1 MIILIDFENVN
12 LNGIAGIKKL
22 GAQDSVYFFFNNKSK
37 IDFNTHIVLE
47 KLECEK
53 VYQLV
58 SGNTKNALDF
68 LLVERLGELVVND
81 NEAEYF
87 IISNDG
93 GFDAVVKHL
102 RAKNIS
108 VARKKSIADAL
119 NKNEAP
125 VKEELNET
133 AEDEGTTLD
142 KVNKLFDEAKSS
154 INSDNRKLIAKYI
167 DKYKTK
173 AGFNNALQKVFSNQ
187 KVKEI
192 NKTVKPLMKDK
203 KGI

>member
-1 MIILIDFENVN
+1 MIFLIDFENVN
-12 LNGIAGIKKL
+12 LNGVAGIKKL
-22 GAQDSVYFFFNNKSK
+22 SAQDSVYFFFNNKSK

-47 KLECEK
+47 KLECKK

-58 SGNTKNALDF
+58 NGNTKNALDF
-68 LLVERLGELVVND
+68 LLVERLGELVAND
-81 NEAEYF
+81 NTADYF

-102 RAKNIS
+102 RANNIII
-108 VARKKSIADAL
+108 ARKKSVAEAL

-125 VKEELNET
+125 VKEE
-133 AEDEGTTLD
+133 AEDEGSTLD
-142 KVNKLFDEAKSS
+142 KVNRLFDEAKSS
-154 INSDNRKLIAKYI
+154 IKKEDRAVIAKYI

-173 AGFNNALQKVFSNQ
+173 TGLNNAFQKIFSNE

-192 NKTVKPLMKDK
+192 NKIIKPLIKNK
-203 KGI
+203 KGK